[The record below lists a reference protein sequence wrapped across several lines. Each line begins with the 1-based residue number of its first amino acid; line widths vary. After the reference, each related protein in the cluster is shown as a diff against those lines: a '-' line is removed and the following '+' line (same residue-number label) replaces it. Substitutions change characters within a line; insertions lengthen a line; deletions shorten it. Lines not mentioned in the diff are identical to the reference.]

1 MSWGQALGGAFGSV
15 LGFIGQEETND
26 TNVMLA
32 REARHSAEN
41 MSNTAYQRATADMRA
56 AGLNPALMFGR
67 GQAASS
73 PVTQAPRVDNELG
86 AAASSG
92 VQIAQAL
99 SSLRQADALIDKTGA
114 ETQNVKADTAI
125 KMVQPENVK
134 AMTAMYGAN
143 TAKAVAERALIE
155 EQIPTIKPLA
165 SSRIAHD
172 AASAY
177 SHTAAGSLASAR
189 GVNERR
195 SYGQGYSG
203 REVGS
208 LQGVMEALRDQYDL
222 RGRAAQ
228 VGPAASSFMDLI
240 GRAWSGGRD
249 QLRRDFDY
257 IRRGQSPFGR

>member
-99 SSLRQADALIDKTGA
+99 SSLRQADALIDKTSA
-114 ETQNVKADTAI
+114 ETQNVKADTVVKMTQPDNI
-125 KMVQPENVK
+125 K
-134 AMTAMYGAN
+134 ALTALYGAN
-143 TAKAVAERALIE
+143 TAKSIAERALVE

-165 SSRIAHD
+165 AARIGAD
-172 AASAY
+172 NASAF
-177 SHTAAGSLASAR
+177 SLTEQGGLANAR
-189 GVNERR
+189 ARNERA
-195 SYGQGYSG
+195 SFGQGYLG
-203 REVGS
+203 REAGS
-208 LQGVMEALRDQYDL
+208 VAEYLRQFGDRIGMSRPRPNRSQSSMDE
-222 RGRAAQ
+222 RGM
-228 VGPAASSFMDLI
+228 S
-240 GRAWSGGRD
+240 
-249 QLRRDFDY
+249 DF
-257 IRRGQSPFGR
+257 IVNSP